1 MPLFSNNEGTQDL
14 RGPGPRFSGLTKPEK
29 LKAICYGTAGAL
41 IAVGYGIFVTLSQH
55 LP

>member
-1 MPLFSNNEGTQDL
+1 MPLSSGNRTQDL

-41 IAVGYGIFVTLSQH
+41 IAVGYGIFVILSQH

>member
-1 MPLFSNNEGTQDL
+1 MPLSSGNRIQDL

>member
-1 MPLFSNNEGTQDL
+1 MPLSSNNRIQDL
-14 RGPGPRFSGLTKPEK
+14 RGPGPRFFGLTKPEK

-41 IAVGYGIFVTLSQH
+41 IAAGYFAAVLSVQK